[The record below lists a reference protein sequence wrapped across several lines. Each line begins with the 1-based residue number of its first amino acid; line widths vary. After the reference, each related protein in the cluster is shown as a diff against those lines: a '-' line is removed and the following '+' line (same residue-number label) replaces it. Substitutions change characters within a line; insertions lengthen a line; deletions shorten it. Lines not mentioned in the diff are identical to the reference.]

1 MAKKNKSAWNSKGMQ
16 ELITRQLALMGE
28 DPNREG
34 LLKTPERV
42 EKALQFFTQGYQQDL
57 KEILNEALFSI
68 DYEEMLIVKD
78 IDFFSLCEHHLL
90 PFFGKCHIAYIP
102 RNKVIGLSKLPRI
115 VEVFSRRLQVQ
126 ERLTKQIAEAIQET
140 VSPLGV
146 GVVMKAQHLCMMMRG
161 VEKQNTLAVSST
173 MIGAFR
179 EDSKTRE
186 EFLNLINSSHR

>member
-16 ELITRQLALMGE
+16 ELIARQLTLMGE

-57 KEILNEALFSI
+57 KEILNDALFSI

-102 RNKVIGLSKLPRI
+102 RKKVIGLSKLPRI